1 MTIEE
6 VYQYF
11 GSAYAAAKAIGVTK
25 QAFSEWIKHGFIP
38 IKRQEKIEHL
48 TKGKLIAR
56 SEDAKKP
63 DINITGESE
72 SNYLPNFR
80 YYDKKNGMCKVESIH
95 FRKGNRP
102 KITYVVEGNNKRK
115 FTVFSTRNLM
125 QAADLVDWYNH
136 PVFEGDILQFENN
149 GNKNGEKFIFKSIN
163 QINQLKKLINN
174 KLNKNLRFKIIG
186 NIFE

>member
-25 QAFSEWIKHGFIP
+25 QAFSQWLKNGFIP
-38 IKRQEKIEHL
+38 IKSQEKIEHL
-48 TKGKLIAR
+48 TKGKLIAK
-56 SEDAKKP
+56 SEEAKKP
-63 DINITGESE
+63 DINIAGESE

-80 YYDKKNGMCKVESIH
+80 YYDKKHGMCKVESIH

-102 KITYVVEGNNKRK
+102 KITYIAEGNNKRK

-125 QAADLVDWYNH
+125 QAADILDSEGKTLY
-136 PVFEGDILQFENN
+136 EGDICILL
-149 GNKNGEKFIFKSIN
+149 GTKRKVIFKSMN
-163 QINQLKKLINN
+163 LISELEN
-174 KLNKNLRFKIIG
+174 KATKGYFKFKIIG